1 MAAAFGVRWLD
12 TAFVFATSYAT
23 LQQKFL
29 VANEKLRRVAALQRP
44 RHPLSEIIMR
54 PKLFLLLSTLIF
66 CVTAFAQEPAKEKP
80 KVIAI
85 KAGRLIDGISN
96 TVINNA
102 FIIIEGDKIIAVG
115 SDVKV
120 PAGAEVIDLKNSTV
134 MPGLIDCH
142 THVTGQPANFYE
154 DIFRKSHI
162 DEAVTAHIYAKR
174 TLEAGF
180 TTIRN
185 VGASEFVDIAL
196 RNAINRGD
204 IPGPRMQCAT
214 LAIGATGGHADLN
227 GFSPFLKF
235 EGHSS
240 IADGADAIRK
250 QVRFQIKY
258 GADVIKMIATA
269 GVLSE
274 EESVGAPQYSLEEMK
289 AMVDEAA
296 MWGKKVCAHAHG
308 TEGIKRA
315 TIAGVASIEHGSFL
329 DDEAIK
335 LMKEHG
341 TYLVADIYNDDY
353 ILAEYA
359 KMGYPEKIIEK
370 ERKVGRTQRESF
382 QKAVKAGVK
391 IAYGTDAG
399 VYPHGWNG
407 KQFAHMVRWG
417 LTPMEAIK
425 SATVNSA
432 DLLGWSDKVG
442 SISIGKFADI
452 VAVDGDPLKDVTE
465 MEKVKFVMKGG
476 VVYKK

>member
-1 MAAAFGVRWLD
+1 
-12 TAFVFATSYAT
+12 
-23 LQQKFL
+23 
-29 VANEKLRRVAALQRP
+29 
-44 RHPLSEIIMR
+44 MR
-54 PKLFLLLSTLIF
+54 TKLFLLLFTFALIIS
-66 CVTAFAQEPAKEKP
+66 AHAQEAAKEKP

-102 FIIIEGDKIIAVG
+102 FIIIEGDKIVAVG

-142 THVTGQPANFYE
+142 THITGQPANFYE
-154 DIFRKSHI
+154 DIFRKSPI

-180 TTIRN
+180 TTVR
-185 VGASEFVDIAL
+185 VLGASEYVDIAL

-204 IPGPRMQCAT
+204 IAGPRLVCAG
-214 LAIGATGGHADLN
+214 LAIGATGGHGDLN
-227 GFSPFLKF
+227 GFSPYLKF
-235 EGHSS
+235 ESLSG
-240 IADGADAIRK
+240 IANGADEIRK
-250 QVRFQIKY
+250 LVRTNIKY
-258 GADVIKMIATA
+258 GADVIKMAATA

-274 EESVGAPQYSLEEMK
+274 EESVGAPQYTLEEMK

-296 MWGKKVCAHAHG
+296 MWGKKVAAHAHG

-329 DDEAIK
+329 DDEAIR
-335 LMKEHG
+335 LMKEKG

-353 ILAEYA
+353 ILAEYT
-359 KMGYPEKIIEK
+359 KLGFPEKILEK
-370 ERKVGRTQRESF
+370 ERKVGRIQRESF

-391 IAYGTDAG
+391 IAFGTDAG

-407 KQFAHMVRWG
+407 KQFAHQVHWG
-417 LTPMEAIK
+417 QTPMEAIK
-425 SATVNSA
+425 SATINAA
-432 DLLGWSDKVG
+432 DLLGWSERVG
-442 SISIGKFADI
+442 TISAGKFADI
-452 VAVDGDPLKDVTE
+452 IAVDGDPLADISE
-465 MEKVKFVMKGG
+465 IEKVKFVMKGG
-476 VVYKK
+476 VIYKK